1 MRESRG
7 EGRGKTYAKTDIVA
21 MPSNRNPDKTVMFAA
36 DKEVRDEIGLDRR
49 RAKAAVEVYSKRG
62 EHEKCYERVKE
73 FLAPTESK
81 SIRPHLWFFCFATL
95 AYGMWRLADFRA
107 KKDLGSRW

>member
-1 MRESRG
+1 M
-7 EGRGKTYAKTDIVA
+7 
-21 MPSNRNPDKTVMFAA
+21 
-36 DKEVRDEIGLDRR
+36 
-49 RAKAAVEVYSKRG
+49 EVYSKRG

-81 SIRPHLWFFCFATL
+81 SFRLYLWFSCFATL

-107 KKDLGSRW
+107 KKDLSIPLVDEEGRKTDTVVEFDEFLETVEDYLYEFG